1 MTSKRDR
8 ERWLQTEIG
17 GSTSLSLSLMFVS
30 CRGRG
35 IQLNG
40 STRNPLI

>member
-17 GSTSLSLSLMFVS
+17 GSTSLSLSLS
-30 CRGRG
+30 CLYRVEVGVF
-35 IQLNG
+35 
-40 STRNPLI
+40 S